1 MNEVELV
8 RDEASAL
15 ANVIRN
21 TGIYQEFQKALE
33 ELKAHPHL
41 KARTDEFRAR
51 NYLAYDSLKEPV
63 SFAEFGELEA
73 NLTELIR
80 YPQIE
85 RYLKAELELCRMLQ
99 EVENQLTADIC
110 FD

>member
-1 MNEVELV
+1 MNEVEIV
-8 RDEASAL
+8 WDETSAL

-21 TGIYQEFQKALE
+21 TSIYQEFQKALE
-33 ELKAHPHL
+33 ELKEHPQL
-41 KARTDEFRAR
+41 KARTDEFRTR
-51 NYLAYDSLKEPV
+51 NYLAYNSLKEPA
-63 SFAEFGELEA
+63 SFVEFGELEA
-73 NLTELIR
+73 NLMELIQ

-85 RYLKAELELCRMLQ
+85 RYLKAELALCRMLQ